1 MLYVERSTG
10 ESRISKLKV
19 RKDDGAQKMSGDIM
33 IWRAISCTLKRLDRE
48 VCTLPPHHFVETL
61 SRNVIVMCKFNSAC
75 IDLLLTCTRCKCR

>member
-61 SRNVIVMCKFNSAC
+61 SRNFSLSSRTFVTSHE
-75 IDLLLTCTRCKCR
+75 TRHISHQ